1 MIRNVTIL
9 FSIFI
14 FVAIA
19 IPANAQLLAVD
30 HVVIN
35 EVDINPPGDDSAS
48 PNEWVELYN
57 PTDSDVDI
65 SGWKIASTT
74 VLKQTLTVPFGTV
87 IKADQFLKYSYKTV
101 WFTDAN
107 EVVELRDDN
116 GIIVDATPILTD
128 IKNDFTSWQRIYDGH
143 DLDSVDDWKFEKSNA
158 GSSNGKISIADDT
171 QDISVTINSSKP
183 SYLYGETVF
192 LQGFVSE
199 KVSKAQAGS
208 FSTESIN
215 IIIKGPGYS
224 HNVLLYPDLYL
235 NFGTTLSLQSVLGIN
250 EGVYNVSVT
259 YAGATSSTSFT
270 VGNEIID
277 LEISEEITFAMV
289 TDKPQYLPGETVYL
303 TGITSKVIPF
313 EGLRY
318 NVKNPNGLIIAAG
331 TLYPT
336 NNEFSG
342 TIFLTTIDP
351 VYGTYV
357 ISGEYFD
364 TSISAISGE
373 FLDKISTSFDLVADE
388 KEDVI
393 ISLWTDKEVY
403 GLGDVVT
410 ITGRLNDLWVSS
422 LDLEIVQTRNIALG
436 VRDFT
441 GGGFDFKILN
451 VVRLEGDSSFK
462 YSFQIPNKDTRLG
475 DYKIQVSKAVGTA
488 IKTIVVVEDPAN
500 YVSIREPLSLS
511 TDKSVY
517 GFGDKII
524 ISGFVENLWQSTTYT
539 PIVNVTIRDKFGG
552 PLEIIGGTG
561 GGKLSTTGSEVGYFF
576 TAIPDASGRY
586 KVSTELYRSIF
597 DEGQYL
603 VTAKYLKNSNSVT
616 FSVTDLLATPDGPIV
631 SLDKEVYGFGE
642 TVHLSGLIPPTGDP
656 SVKISLT
663 KPDGSVI
670 NSGATIDNQQFSW
683 EWVTPS
689 TEKQQTVKFA
699 DRRSLF
705 TTNEGTYKIRVST
718 DTHSRTLF
726 FKLSSDPANDS
737 LVVLPVNVFTEKPIY
752 KAGEKLKVLGSVI
765 LRVQGEEGLVVP
777 ERVHLT
783 ITSELKPT
791 VKIFQASVYPDQG
804 GNFMSLFELPIT
816 IFSEGQYKV
825 KAEYLRKIT
834 TYSFGVA
841 NDFTFGGDEPLSLL
855 ISSDKSQYHPGDVVF
870 VTGKPS
876 KLIYITEYVV
886 SVLKKTGSELTC
898 GSFICGTHSG
908 QVATIRPSPNGSF
921 SYQLSIPDSLS
932 SIGKYEVIV
941 DGDFDTKTLI
951 FDVVDPSAVGKLS
964 QIFIEKVNSI
974 PDSSVSVSVVQK
986 DIDGIPVGP
995 RVLLGSLI
1003 VSPRGEEP
1011 NVNLRVVSDTGIC
1024 IIGQERDCLVKES
1037 TRKPGEI
1044 YDIVVL
1050 PAAPSGFFDKGEK
1063 SPSPLE
1069 GFSLKV
1075 RYSGP
1080 DARVEKFSILPESA
1094 TEMLPDHIWDIQVV
1108 KSDQVSRLY
1117 YKINYSPLTASFAT
1131 DLERDDE
1138 KEAIEFDH

>member
-1 MIRNVTIL
+1 MIRNITIL
-9 FSIFI
+9 FSIFVL
-14 FVAIA
+14 VAIG
-19 IPANAQLLAVD
+19 IPASAQSSLANQ
-30 HVVIN
+30 VVIN
-35 EVDINPPGDDSAS
+35 EVEINPPGDDSAS
-48 PNEWVELYN
+48 PSEWVELYN

-65 SGWKIASTT
+65 GGWKIASTT
-74 VLKQTLTVPFGTV
+74 VLKQTFTIPIGTV
-87 IKADQFLKYSYKTV
+87 IEAGQFLTYSYKTV
-101 WFTDAN
+101 WFTDTN
-107 EVVELRDDN
+107 EVVELRDEN
-116 GIIVDATPILTD
+116 GIVVDATPTLAD
-128 IKNDFTSWQRIYDGH
+128 IKNDFTSWQRIYDGY
-143 DLDSVDDWKFEKSNA
+143 DLDSADDWKFEISNA
-158 GSSNGKISIADDT
+158 GSSNGKVTITEDT
-171 QDISVTINSSKP
+171 QDVSVTINSLKP
-183 SYLYGETVF
+183 SYLFGETAV
-192 LQGFVSE
+192 LKGNVSE
-199 KVSKAQAGS
+199 QIFYEQAGN
-208 FSTESIN
+208 FIQEPIN
-215 IIIKGPGYS
+215 IIIKGGNYYS
-224 HNVLLYPDLYL
+224 EVLLYPDLNL
-235 NFGTTLSLQSVLGIN
+235 NFETTVKLHIILGIT
-250 EGVYNVSVT
+250 EGVYIVSVT
-259 YAGATSSTSFT
+259 YAGAASSTSFS
-270 VGNEIID
+270 VGDEIIE
-277 LEISEEITFAMV
+277 LEIPEKTTFALV
-289 TDKPQYLPGETVYL
+289 TDKSQYLPGETVYI

-318 NVKNPNGLIIAAG
+318 DVKNPSGVIIAAG

-342 TIFLTTIDP
+342 TIFLTTVNT
-351 VYGTYV
+351 VYGTHV
-357 ISGEYFD
+357 ITGEYFD
-364 TSISAISGE
+364 TSIYALPSE
-373 FLDKISTSFDLVADE
+373 YLDKISISFDLVADE

-410 ITGRLNDLWVSS
+410 ITGRLNDLWVTS
-422 LDLEIVQTRNIALG
+422 LDLEILQTRNIALG
-436 VRDFT
+436 VGDFS
-441 GGGFDFKILN
+441 GGDYAFKILN

-500 YVSIREPLSLS
+500 YVSTREPLSLS

-524 ISGFVENLWQSTTYT
+524 ISGFIENLWQSTAYS
-539 PIVNVTIRDKFGG
+539 PVVNVSIKDKDGNE
-552 PLEIIGGTG
+552 LAILGGTG
-561 GGKLSTTGSEVGYFF
+561 GGRLATTGSVVSYDF

-586 KVSTELYRSIF
+586 KVSTELNRNIF

-616 FSVTDLLATPDGPIV
+616 FSVTDLLATSDGPIV

-642 TVHLSGLIPPTGDP
+642 TVHLSGLIPSIGYP

-689 TEKQQTVKFA
+689 TEKQQTVKSE
-699 DRRSLF
+699 DDRSLS
-705 TTNEGTYKIRVST
+705 TTNMGTYKIRVST
-718 DTHSRTLF
+718 DTYSKDLF

-737 LVVLPVNVFTEKPIY
+737 LIVLPVNVFTEKPIY

-791 VKIFQASVYPDQG
+791 VKIFQASVYPDRG

-825 KAEYLRKIT
+825 KAVYLQKQT
-834 TYSFGVA
+834 DYSFGVV

-855 ISSDKSQYHPGDVVF
+855 ISSDKSQYHPGDVVV

-876 KLIYITEYVV
+876 KLIYLEKYEV

-908 QVATIRPSPNGSF
+908 HVATIRPSPNGSF
-921 SYQLSIPDSLS
+921 SYQFSVPDSLS
-932 SIGKYEVIV
+932 SVGKYEVIV
-941 DGDFDTKTLI
+941 EADFETKTLV
-951 FDVVDPSAVGKLS
+951 FDVVEPSTVEKIS

-974 PDSSVSVSVVQK
+974 SDSSVSVNVVQK
-986 DIDGIPVGP
+986 DFDGVAAGP

-1011 NVNLRVVSDTGIC
+1011 NVNLRVVSDTGFC
-1024 IIGQERDCLVKES
+1024 IIGQELDCLVKES

-1050 PAAPSGFFDKGEK
+1050 PSGVYREIEGEK
-1063 SPSPLE
+1063 SPTSFE

-1094 TEMLPDHIWDIQVV
+1094 TAMLPDHTWNIQVV
-1108 KSDQVSRLY
+1108 KDNQVSRLY
-1117 YKINYSPLTASFAT
+1117 YKINYST
-1131 DLERDDE
+1131 LE
-1138 KEAIEFDH
+1138 